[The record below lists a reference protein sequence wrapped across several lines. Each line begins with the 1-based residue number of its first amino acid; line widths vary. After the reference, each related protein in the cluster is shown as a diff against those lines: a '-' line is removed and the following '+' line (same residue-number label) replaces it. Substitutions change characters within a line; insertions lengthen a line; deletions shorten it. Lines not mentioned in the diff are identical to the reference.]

1 MSEKPSVIGV
11 AAALPDQQQVAQ
23 QLAAALSLPYCSLEH
38 VDTGLLLLQ
47 QPDRL
52 VLQQIGP
59 DAPGP
64 VLVDFVE
71 GRAAHRRKFGGGR
84 GQPLARA
91 IGLKKG
97 WTPRVLD
104 MTAGL
109 GRDAFVLA
117 TLGCRVS
124 LIERSP
130 VVHALL
136 ADGLRRARED
146 REVGPIAARM
156 QLLECLDGRQYG
168 VQRTVDQVPD
178 VAYLDPM
185 YPHREKSAKV
195 KKEMQLFQL
204 LVGADGDSAALLA
217 SALGIAGHRV
227 VVKRPVKAPPLD
239 GHAPSLSISSPN
251 TRYDIYLTGPRH
263 ADV

>member
-1 MSEKPSVIGV
+1 MPEQPSVLGV
-11 AAALPDQQQVAQ
+11 AAASPDQQPAAE
-23 QLAAALSLPYCSLEH
+23 QLAATLALPCYPLDQIES
-38 VDTGLLLLQ
+38 GLLLLQ
-47 QPDRL
+47 QAERL

-59 DAPGP
+59 GAPGA
-64 VLVDFVE
+64 VWVDFVE
-71 GRAAHRRKFGGGR
+71 GKAAHRRKFGGGR

-117 TLGCRVS
+117 TLGCRVEM
-124 LIERSP
+124 IERSP

-136 ADGLRRARED
+136 ADGLRRAQTDGDVAEI
-146 REVGPIAARM
+146 VTRM
-156 QLLECLDGRQYG
+156 SLRCLDGREYN
-168 VQRTVDQVPD
+168 VPTAPDQRPD
-178 VAYLDPM
+178 VVYLDPM

-195 KKEMQLFQL
+195 KKEMRLFQL
-204 LVGADGDSAALLA
+204 LLGEDQDSATLLERALHVA
-217 SALGIAGHRV
+217 THRV
-227 VVKRPVKAPPLD
+227 VVKRPVKAPPL
-239 GHAPSLSISSPN
+239 GGRPPSVTVGSPN

-263 ADV
+263 ATA

>member
-1 MSEKPSVIGV
+1 MSEQPSVTGV
-11 AAALPDQQQVAQ
+11 AAASSEQQPAAER
-23 QLAAALSLPYCSLEH
+23 LAARLSLPCYSLEQ
-38 VDTGLLLLQ
+38 VDNGILLLQ
-47 QPDRL
+47 QADRL
-52 VLQQIGP
+52 VLRQIGP

-64 VLVDFVE
+64 VVVDFVD
-71 GRAAHRRKFGGGR
+71 GKAAHRRKFGGGR

-91 IGLKKG
+91 VGLRKG

-117 TLGCRVS
+117 TLGCSVEM
-124 LIERSP
+124 IERSN

-146 REVGPIAARM
+146 PEVGAIAAHM
-156 QLLECLDGRQYG
+156 QLQCRDGRDYAG
-168 VQRTVDQVPD
+168 LPDERPD

-185 YPHREKSAKV
+185 YPHRDKSAKV
-195 KKEMQLFQL
+195 KKEMRLFQL
-204 LVGADGDSAALLA
+204 LLGEDQDSAELLET
-217 SALGIAGHRV
+217 ALGIAGHRV
-227 VVKRPVKAPPLD
+227 VVKRPAKASPL
-239 GHAPSLSISSPN
+239 GERIPSFSIGSPN

>member
-1 MSEKPSVIGV
+1 VSEHPSVIGV
-11 AAALPDQQQVAQ
+11 AAASSEQ
-23 QLAAALSLPYCSLEH
+23 QLAAKQLAAVLSLPYCKYDPAEP
-38 VDTGLLLLQ
+38 GLLLLQ
-47 QPDRL
+47 QADRL
-52 VLQQIGP
+52 VLRQTGP
-59 DAPGP
+59 GAPGA
-64 VLVDFVE
+64 VSVDFVA
-71 GRAAHRRKFGGGR
+71 GKAAHRRKFGGGR

-91 IGLKKG
+91 VGLKKG
-97 WTPRVLD
+97 WNPRVLD

-117 TLGCRVS
+117 TLGCNVEM
-124 LIERSP
+124 IERST

-146 REVGPIAARM
+146 PEVGSIAARM
-156 QLLECLDGRQYG
+156 RLYCRDGRDSA
-168 VQRTVDQVPD
+168 RASDERPD

-195 KKEMQLFQL
+195 KKEMCLFQL
-204 LVGADGDSAALLA
+204 LLGEDRDSAALLET
-217 SALGIAGHRV
+217 ALGIAGHRV
-227 VVKRPVKAPPLD
+227 VVKRPVKAPPLSERV
-239 GHAPSLSISSPN
+239 PSLSIGSPN